1 MNHAMTKAFATLGLA
16 AVGACFAANANAAC
30 YDEAFKSL
38 LPKMQKQSYGG
49 DARVG
54 MMNVDWRH
62 HDDDIVGLWNIVV
75 TGKGNGNSFDGT
87 IVDHGLQHWHDDGT
101 EFLNSE
107 NHNPSTQNFC
117 MGIWEQTGPWTYRTN
132 HFAFSY
138 NSGTSIDAPTFVVR
152 IRDEVTLSHNGNEIN
167 GKETT
172 DIYTPDGNLVVTIK
186 GVLVGKRVTMDT
198 TAREIH

>member
-1 MNHAMTKAFATLGLA
+1 MNHTIRRTLAPLGLIVA
-16 AVGACFAANANAAC
+16 GACFAGSAHAGCAPDAM
-30 YDEAFKSL
+30 SQV
-38 LPKMQKQSYGG
+38 PTMQKEAWHG
-49 DARVG
+49 DAAR
-54 MMNVDWRH
+54 MMQVDWRH
-62 HDDDIVGLWNIVV
+62 HDDDIVGMWNIVV

-101 EFLNSE
+101 EYLNSE

-138 NSGTSIDAPTFVVR
+138 NSGTSINEPTFVVR
-152 IRDEVTLSHNGNEIN
+152 IRQEVTLSHDGNELS

-172 DIYTPDGNLVVTIK
+172 DIYTPDGNLVVSIK

-198 TAREIH
+198 TARDIH